1 MPEYRIAIFDPRKR
15 ITELEELIYPSIFY
29 SMRRTGEEKIRALY
43 RHKIRIGTSIERIGD
58 AEKREGLHNRL
69 DVLYV
74 KYLAL
79 FGFAAVVVRR
89 CEAEVENELNDKAA
103 ERCAGENEEVPA
115 DVSITTRWIKAR
127 VRMLLAQVLKKSYLR
142 QVYTWEERT
151 LLEADLS
158 SLEWKLSRE
167 SDSHMKADILK
178 DIERVRGLLLMVGE

>member
-15 ITELEELIYPSIFY
+15 IKELEELIYPSIFY

-43 RHKIRIGTSIERIGD
+43 WHKIRIGTSIERIGD
-58 AEKREGLHNRL
+58 AEKREGLYNRL
-69 DVLYV
+69 DELYV

-89 CEAEVENELNDKAA
+89 CEVEVENELNDKEA
-103 ERCAGENEEVPA
+103 ERCAGENEELPA

-127 VRMLLAQVLKKSYLR
+127 VRMLLAQVLKKSYSR
-142 QVYTWEERT
+142 QVYAWEERT

-167 SDSHMKADILK
+167 SDSRMKADILE
-178 DIERVRGLLLMVGE
+178 DIERVRGLLLMIGE